1 MAVLSLTRAEAEER
15 ARLLTIQRYDVA
27 VDLTDLPT
35 GTRVVC
41 TSTIAFSCHQP
52 GATTFADCVAEI
64 ESAVLNGVA
73 LPAAV
78 DGRIALTGLAADN
91 VLEVTTVIADSTA
104 AQGLR
109 KAVDPADGRV
119 YFWTD
124 FPPDVTRYVW
134 ACFDQPDLKAPHAFT
149 VTAPADWLV
158 LTNSGDP
165 RIETV
170 AGGRR
175 WAFPPTA
182 PLSTYN
188 LAINAGP
195 YYELRR
201 EGAGHDLGLFARQ
214 SLAPILDRDA
224 DELFT
229 LTTQGHEFFAEVFGM
244 AFPQRKYDQVFA
256 PEFAGAM
263 ENYGCV
269 TWMDWFLRRS
279 TPTKAE
285 WDLFSRYLL
294 HELAHM
300 WFGNIVTM
308 RWWDDLWLNEAFA
321 EFASNWAAV
330 RVTSYSDAWAAHLAG
345 EKLKAYLVDQGPTTH
360 PIRQPVDNVAE
371 GAATFDAITYPKGA
385 SVLQQLMTYVG
396 ETPFSKGLTKYF
408 AKHAWSNATLEDLI
422 AAIAGET
429 DRDLHRW
436 SAGWLDQSG
445 TDRLT
450 LEQDDTGWTLVAE
463 GPNGEPRPQVLAI
476 GAYRRRSRDV
486 GGVNA
491 ASVRSDA
498 APASVAPTTAVPAS
512 TITPADAA
520 AGGEARASAAL
531 ERIALVEV
539 EVSGR
544 RTRVELP
551 AGADLY
557 LVNDDDL
564 TFASTRPDMKTR
576 DSFFADAAGLPTP
589 LARAVAI
596 ATAWDMLITGEAT
609 AAEAVRCLTGVVAVE
624 TSESLVEPHLNRAVD
639 AALLWSSDVARGE
652 LAAEVAASCRTLSA
666 NPRLRKVALRGF
678 ARTAADLDSVGW
690 LQTEAG
696 DDADLQW
703 RALVRKAQLNADTT
717 AEVNALLAKDQDPES
732 WVSELTVRAAKP
744 EQGEKQ
750 AVWERLVNEQ
760 DVPLGSLHQVT
771 AAFWSPGQDELL
783 KPFVAKFL
791 QLVPE
796 ISKWGQMA
804 ATTYTRTLIPVFGV
818 DTDFAA
824 KIQALAADAEP
835 VVRANLLEKTD
846 LITRMLRARA

>member
-41 TSTIAFSCHQP
+41 TSTIAFSCHEP

-64 ESAVLNGVA
+64 ESAVLNGVT
-73 LPAAV
+73 LLAAV

-124 FPPDVTRYVW
+124 LPPEVTRYVW

-165 RIETV
+165 QIETV
-170 AGGRR
+170 EGGRR
-175 WAFPPTA
+175 WVFPPTP

-188 LAINAGP
+188 LVINAGP

-263 ENYGCV
+263 ENYGCI

-294 HELAHM
+294 HELAHQ

-360 PIRQPVDNVAE
+360 PIRQPVNDVAE

-422 AAIAGET
+422 TAIAGET
-429 DRDLHRW
+429 DRDLQRW
-436 SAGWLDQSG
+436 SAGWLDESG

-463 GPNGEPRPQVLAI
+463 GPHGEPRPQILAV
-476 GAYRRRSRDV
+476 GAYRRR
-486 GGVNA
+486 
-491 ASVRSDA
+491 
-498 APASVAPTTAVPAS
+498 P
-512 TITPADAA
+512 
-520 AGGEARASAAL
+520 EAL
-531 ERIALVEV
+531 ERVALVEV
-539 EVSGR
+539 EVVGR
-544 RTRVELP
+544 RTRLELP
-551 AGADLY
+551 AGADFF

-564 TFASTRPDMKTR
+564 TFASTRPDVKTR
-576 DSFFADAAGLPTP
+576 GSFFGDAAGLPTP
-589 LARAVAI
+589 ISRAVAI

-609 AAEAVRCLTGVVAVE
+609 AAEAVRCLTGVVRVE

-639 AALLWSSDVARGE
+639 GALLWSSETVRDE
-652 LAAEVAASCRTLSA
+652 LAAEVAATCRALA
-666 NPRLRKVALRGF
+666 GNPRVRKVALRGF

-690 LQTEAG
+690 LQSEAG
-696 DDADLQW
+696 DDVDLQW
-703 RALVRKAQLNADTT
+703 RALVRKAQLKADTT
-717 AEVNALLAKDQDPES
+717 AEVKALLARDQDPEA
-732 WVSELTVRAAKP
+732 WVSELTVRAAIP

-750 AVWERLVNEQ
+750 AVWDRLVNEQ

-783 KPFVAKFL
+783 KPFAAKFL
-791 QLVPE
+791 ELVPE
-796 ISKWGQMA
+796 ISNWGQMA
-804 ATTYTRTLIPVFGV
+804 ATTYTRVLIPVFGV
-818 DTDFAA
+818 DNTFAP

-846 LITRMLRARA
+846 LLTRMLRARA